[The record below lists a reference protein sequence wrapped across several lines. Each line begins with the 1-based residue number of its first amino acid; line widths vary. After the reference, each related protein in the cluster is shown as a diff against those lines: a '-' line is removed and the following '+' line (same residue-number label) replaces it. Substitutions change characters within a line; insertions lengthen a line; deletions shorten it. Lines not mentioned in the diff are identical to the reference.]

1 MFSYLPDVA
10 YVAIGVAAFV
20 VTSLY
25 LDACGGL

>member
-1 MFSYLPDVA
+1 MYNYLPDLI
-10 YVAIGVAAFV
+10 YVAIGVASFV